1 MKTQSSLAVAALAL
15 ALVAGSAAAQTV
27 QEKTTAGKGKAEVAQ
42 LVELNGVIT
51 ALDVATRDVTLK
63 TDQGEEISF
72 TAGEEVKRLAD
83 LKVGDRVE
91 IQYYESLTLSL
102 SKVEGGTPAAS
113 STASEMRAEPTELP
127 GGVKTTSTTIT
138 AKITAV
144 DAKAGTVTLVGPK
157 GRSVTL
163 DVEAD
168 VLAKVKVGDMVSAVY
183 TEAMAASVSR
193 EEKK

>member
-15 ALVAGSAAAQTV
+15 ALAAGSVQAQTAQQKV
-27 QEKTTAGKGKAEVAQ
+27 EAGKGKVEVAQ
-42 LVELNGVIT
+42 LVELNGTIT

-63 TDQGEEISF
+63 TDKGEEISF
-72 TAGEEVKRLAD
+72 VAGPDVQRLAD
-83 LKVGDRVE
+83 IKVGDRVE
-91 IQYYESLTLSL
+91 IQYYESLTLKL
-102 SKVEGGTPAAS
+102 SKVEGGTP
-113 STASEMRAEPTELP
+113 STSDTATEMRAEPTELP
-127 GGVKTTSTTIT
+127 GGIKSQSTTIT
-138 AKITAV
+138 AKITAI

-168 VLAKVKVGDMVSAVY
+168 ILAKVKVGDLVSAIY
-183 TEAMAASVSR
+183 TQAVAASVSR

>member
-15 ALVAGSAAAQTV
+15 ALVAGSVQAQTAQQKV
-27 QEKTTAGKGKAEVAQ
+27 EAGKGKVEVAQ
-42 LVELNGVIT
+42 LVELNGTIT

-63 TDQGEEISF
+63 TDKGEEISF
-72 TAGEEVKRLAD
+72 VAGPDVQRLAD
-83 LKVGDRVE
+83 IKVGDRVE
-91 IQYYESLTLSL
+91 IQYYESLTLKL
-102 SKVEGGTPAAS
+102 SKVEGGTP
-113 STASEMRAEPTELP
+113 STSDTATEVRAEPTELP
-127 GGVKTTSTTIT
+127 GGIKSQTTTIT

-168 VLAKVKVGDMVSAVY
+168 ILAKVKVGDLVSAIY
-183 TEAMAASVSR
+183 TQAVAASVSR
-193 EEKK
+193 AAAN

>member
-1 MKTQSSLAVAALAL
+1 MKNRIAFAVLAL
-15 ALVAGSAAAQTV
+15 ALVAGSLQAQTAQQKV
-27 QEKTTAGKGKAEVAQ
+27 EAGKGKAEVAQ
-42 LVELNGVIT
+42 LVELNGTIT
-51 ALDVATRDVTLK
+51 ALDLATREVTLK
-63 TDQGEEISF
+63 TDQGEELSIV
-72 TAGEEVKRLAD
+72 AGEEVKRLAD

-163 DVEAD
+163 EVEAD

-183 TEAMAASVSR
+183 TEAIAASVSR

>member
-1 MKTQSSLAVAALAL
+1 MKNRLSLTVATLAL

-27 QEKTTAGKGKAEVAQ
+27 QEKTTAGKGKVEVAQ

-91 IQYYESLTLSL
+91 IQYYESLALSL
-102 SKVEGGTPAAS
+102 HKVEGGTPSTSDS
-113 STASEMRAEPTELP
+113 SSEMRAEPTELP
-127 GGVKTTSTTIT
+127 GGIKTKQTTIT
-138 AKITAV
+138 AKITAI
-144 DAKAGTVTLVGPK
+144 DATAKKVTLVGPK
-157 GRSVTL
+157 GRSVTI

-168 VLAKVKVGDMVSAVY
+168 VLAKVKVGDLVSAVY
-183 TEAMAASVSR
+183 TEAVAASVSR
-193 EEKK
+193 QDKK

>member
-15 ALVAGSAAAQTV
+15 ALVAGSVQAQTAQQKV
-27 QEKTTAGKGKAEVAQ
+27 EAGKGKVEVAQ
-42 LVELNGVIT
+42 LVELNGTIT

-63 TDQGEEISF
+63 TDKGEEISF
-72 TAGEEVKRLAD
+72 VAGPDVQRLAD
-83 LKVGDRVE
+83 IKVGDRVE
-91 IQYYESLTLSL
+91 IQYYESLTLKL
-102 SKVEGGTPAAS
+102 SKVEGGTP
-113 STASEMRAEPTELP
+113 STSDTATEMRAEPTELP
-127 GGVKTTSTTIT
+127 GGIKSQSTTIT

-168 VLAKVKVGDMVSAVY
+168 ILAKVKVGDLVSAVY
-183 TEAMAASVSR
+183 TQAVAASVSR
-193 EEKK
+193 AAAN

>member
-1 MKTQSSLAVAALAL
+1 MKSSFRLSVIALGL
-15 ALVAGSAAAQTV
+15 ALVAGSVQAQTV
-27 QEKTTAGKGKAEVAQ
+27 TEKASAGKGKAEVAQ

-51 ALDVATRDVTLK
+51 ALDYTTRDVTLK
-63 TDQGEEISF
+63 TDQGEEVSF
-72 TAGEEVKRLAD
+72 VAGDDVKRLND
-83 LKVGDRVE
+83 IKVGDRVE
-91 IQYYESLTLSL
+91 IQYYESLTLKL
-102 SKVEGGTPAAS
+102 SKVEGGTPSTSEAS
-113 STASEMRAEPTELP
+113 SEMRAEPSELP

-163 DVEAD
+163 DVEPD
-168 VLAKVKVGDMVSAVY
+168 ILAKVKVGDLVSAVY
-183 TEAMAASVSR
+183 TQAVAANVSR